1 MANTENLQGVTAA
14 MRAEMGHTGVKG
26 LMKNKK
32 VFFISMFAS

>member
-1 MANTENLQGVTAA
+1 MASTENLQGVTAA

-26 LMKNKK
+26 LLKNKK